1 VRLLDR
7 YVSVQFVKI
16 FAVCV
21 LGVPLMFM
29 VIDLTDNIDRFIDQ
43 GVTRVQVTLHYLYQ
57 FPYQSLL
64 AFPIAALLASVFTVS
79 SLTKRF
85 EITAMKAGGVSFY
98 RFAVPLLIIATLLSF
113 VALGLTEVVAVT
125 NRRSVEALERPESR
139 SQTIRMSFVYRANQ
153 GLVYKVRRLDTRE
166 ARMDDLQIEREGTG
180 AEFPTMNITAN
191 TAQYDSLTGNWTL
204 QHGWVRRFQDIET
217 ERAYEFLTMRVRAL
231 DETPDEL
238 RAEPKDVNEM
248 RYAELG
254 QFIEAIERSGGT
266 AHDLETSRT
275 QRLAFPFAC
284 LIITLFGMPLAHSNK
299 RGGAPLSIGI
309 ALATTIIFMTFIR
322 ITEALGAGGV
332 IPALVAAWLPNAIF
346 LIAGIFLF
354 SRLRT

>member
-1 VRLLDR
+1 MRLLDR
-7 YVSVQFVKI
+7 YVGMQFLKI

-43 GVTRVQVTLHYLYQ
+43 GVTRLQVSLHYMYQ

-64 AFPIAALLASVFTVS
+64 AFPIASLLASVFTVS
-79 SLTKRF
+79 ALTKRF

-98 RFAVPLLIIATLLSF
+98 RFAVPLLVLSTMLSF
-113 VALGLTEVVAVT
+113 VALGLTELVAVT
-125 NRRSVEALERPESR
+125 NRRSVEALERQESR
-139 SQTIRMSFVYRANQ
+139 SQTIRMSFVYRADQ
-153 GLVYKVRRLDTRE
+153 GFVYKVRRLDTRE
-166 ARMDDLQIEREGTG
+166 ARMDDIQIEREGTG
-180 AEFPTMNITAN
+180 AEFPTMNISSN
-191 TAQYDSLTGNWTL
+191 TAQYDSLTADWTL
-204 QHGWVRRFQDIET
+204 QHGWVRRFHNPET
-217 ERAYEFLTMRVRAL
+217 ERAYEFLRMHVREL
-231 DETPDEL
+231 DEPPDEL

-275 QRLAFPFAC
+275 QRLAYPFAC

-299 RGGAPLSIGI
+299 RGGAPMSIGI
-309 ALATTIIFMTFIR
+309 ALATTTIFMIFIR
-322 ITEALGAGGV
+322 ITEALGAGGA
-332 IPALVAAWLPNAIF
+332 IPPLVAAWLPNGVF
-346 LIAGIFLF
+346 LVAGVFLF

>member
-1 VRLLDR
+1 MRLLDR
-7 YVSVQFVKI
+7 YVGMQFLKI

-43 GVTRVQVTLHYLYQ
+43 GVTRLQVTLHYVYQ

-64 AFPIAALLASVFTVS
+64 AFPHAALLASVFTVS

-98 RFAVPLLIIATLLSF
+98 RFSVPLLILATLLSF

-125 NRRSVEALERPESR
+125 NRRSVEALAREESR

-166 ARMDDLQIEREGTG
+166 ARMDDVQIEREGTG

-191 TAQYDSLTGNWTL
+191 TAQYDSLAKNWRL
-204 QHGWVRRFQDIET
+204 QHGWIRRFHGPET
-217 ERAYEFLTMRVRAL
+217 ERAYQFLQMFVRDL

-254 QFIEAIERSGGT
+254 QFIDAIERSGGT

-275 QRLAFPFAC
+275 QRLAYPFAC

-309 ALATTIIFMTFIR
+309 ALATTTVFLIFIR
-322 ITEALGAGGV
+322 ITEALGAGGA
-332 IPALVAAWLPNAIF
+332 IPALLAAWLPNAVF
-346 LIAGIFLF
+346 LVAGILLF